1 MPKTYLF
8 LVLAIVAETI
18 GTVALP
24 ATKGFTRLA
33 PAAVVV
39 VAYAVSFYFLSL
51 TVKVMPVGVVY
62 AIWSGLGI
70 VLIALMGFLLY
81 NQRLDLPAV
90 LGVGLILSGVLV
102 LHLFSATTGH

>member
-8 LVLAIVAETI
+8 LVLAILAETI

-24 ATKGFTRLA
+24 ATRGFTRLA
-33 PAAVVV
+33 PALVVV
-39 VAYAVSFYFLSL
+39 AAYAVSFYFLSL

-70 VLIALMGFLLY
+70 VLIAVMGFLLY

-90 LGVGLILSGVLV
+90 IGLGLILSGVLV

>member
-39 VAYAVSFYFLSL
+39 VAYGVSFYFLSL

-90 LGVGLILSGVLV
+90 LGLGLILSGVLV

>member
-8 LVLAIVAETI
+8 LVLAIVAETV

-33 PAAVVV
+33 PAVLVV

-70 VLIALMGFLLY
+70 VLIAMMGLLLY
-81 NQRLDLPAV
+81 NQKLDLPAIIG
-90 LGVGLILSGVLV
+90 LGLILAGVLV
-102 LHLFSATTGH
+102 LHLFSSATPH